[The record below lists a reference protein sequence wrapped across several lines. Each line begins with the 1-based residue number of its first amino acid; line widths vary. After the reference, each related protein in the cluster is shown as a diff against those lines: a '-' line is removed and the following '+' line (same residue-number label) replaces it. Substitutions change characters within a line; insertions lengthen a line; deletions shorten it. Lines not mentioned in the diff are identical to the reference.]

1 MLSSRRNDAVKK
13 STMSAGNSIAVPE
26 AAIWLGV
33 LGFLPFGGFALAAAF
48 LGEQYG
54 GRAMAALLAYGA
66 VILSFLGG
74 IHWGA
79 AIASDPG
86 NGALPRRLVVS
97 VAPSLVA
104 WAGLLLPLRVGLLVL
119 AAGFAAILYV
129 DIRAT
134 RAGEMP
140 SWYPR
145 LRRPL
150 SIAVLAALLLSIF
163 AGPVGMSRFLLKIAQ
178 QALSVAEP
186 MRPVRAVQGWS

>member
-1 MLSSRRNDAVKK
+1 MLSLRRKAYVKK
-13 STMSAGNSIAVPE
+13 SIMSPASSIAVPE

-33 LGFLPFGGFALAAAF
+33 FGLLPFGGSALSAAF
-48 LGEQYG
+48 LGEPYG
-54 GRAMAALLAYGA
+54 GWAIAALMAYGA

-74 IHWGA
+74 IHWGV

-86 NGALPRRLVVS
+86 NGALPGRLMVS

-104 WAGLLLPLRVGLLVL
+104 WAGFLLPLRVGLLVL
-119 AAGFAAILYV
+119 AAGFAVILYV

-150 SIAVLAALLLSIF
+150 SIAVIAALLLSNI
-163 AGPVGMSRFLLKIAQ
+163 AGPVGVGR
-178 QALSVAEP
+178 
-186 MRPVRAVQGWS
+186 

>member
-1 MLSSRRNDAVKK
+1 VLSSRRDDDVKN
-13 STMSAGNSIAVPE
+13 STMGPGNRVAVPE
-26 AAIWLGV
+26 TAIWLGV
-33 LGFLPFGGFALAAAF
+33 FGLLPFGGAALSAAF

-54 GRAMAALLAYGA
+54 GWAMAALMAYGA

-74 IHWGA
+74 IHWGV

-86 NGALPRRLVVS
+86 NGALPRRLMVS
-97 VAPSLVA
+97 VAPSLIA

-145 LRRPL
+145 LRQPL
-150 SIAVLAALLLSIF
+150 SIAVLAALLLSNF
-163 AGPVGMSRFLLKIAQ
+163 AGPLGVGR
-178 QALSVAEP
+178 
-186 MRPVRAVQGWS
+186 

>member
-1 MLSSRRNDAVKK
+1 MLSLRRKAYVKK
-13 STMSAGNSIAVPE
+13 STMSPGSSVAVPE

-33 LGFLPFGGFALAAAF
+33 FGLLPFGGSALSAAF
-48 LGEQYG
+48 LGEPYSG
-54 GRAMAALLAYGA
+54 WAIAALMAYGA

-74 IHWGA
+74 IHWGV

-86 NGALPRRLVVS
+86 NGALPGRLMVS

-150 SIAVLAALLLSIF
+150 SSAVIAALLLSNI
-163 AGPVGMSRFLLKIAQ
+163 AGPVGVGR
-178 QALSVAEP
+178 
-186 MRPVRAVQGWS
+186 

>member
-1 MLSSRRNDAVKK
+1 MKK
-13 STMSAGNSIAVPE
+13 STMSPGSSIAVPDV
-26 AAIWLGV
+26 ATWLGV
-33 LGFLPFGGFALAAAF
+33 FGLLPFGGSALSAAF
-48 LGEQYG
+48 LGEPYG
-54 GRAMAALLAYGA
+54 GWAMAALMAYGA

-74 IHWGA
+74 IHWGV
-79 AIASDPG
+79 AIASDHG
-86 NGALPRRLVVS
+86 NGALPRRLAVS

-104 WAGLLLPLRVGLLVL
+104 WAGLLLPLRVGLLLL

-150 SIAVLAALLLSIF
+150 SIAVIAALLLSSI
-163 AGPVGMSRFLLKIAQ
+163 AGPLGGGR
-178 QALSVAEP
+178 
-186 MRPVRAVQGWS
+186 